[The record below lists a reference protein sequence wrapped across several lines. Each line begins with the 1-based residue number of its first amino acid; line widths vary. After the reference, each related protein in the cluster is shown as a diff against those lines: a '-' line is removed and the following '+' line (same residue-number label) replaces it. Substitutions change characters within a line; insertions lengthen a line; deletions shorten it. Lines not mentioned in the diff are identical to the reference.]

1 MTCYGPRRMIDIDI
15 ADPPPALRASP
26 EHAGVFAVVWR
37 RRVPLCALDIENGE
51 LPLSADDLLQR
62 ILRSATPV
70 VGCYLFGTGFGGH
83 PPVPPEKLHE
93 RRSPDV
99 SAILGATDL
108 LGRLDRRLEGGARTG
123 GGTVSVV
130 ICTRDR
136 PEQLSTC
143 LRAVSALRPPPEE
156 VIVVDNAPSNGASES
171 VVRAYPEFRYVVEPK
186 PGLSAARN
194 AGIAVASGELI
205 AFTDD
210 DVEVAENW
218 TSRIKGGFADREIMA
233 LSGLM
238 LPREL
243 ESEAQ
248 VAFQLRLRR
257 GIALPFRPIT
267 FDSTFFED
275 WRSRG
280 VPCWLIGAGAN
291 MAFRRRAFDRVG
303 LFDERLGAGA
313 AGCSEDSEMW
323 YRILAAGYRCR
334 YDPACVVRHS
344 HRRTVAEARSQ
355 AFLYM
360 RGHVTALVVQAV
372 EHGHRG
378 NLARLFVK
386 LPWYYLGEAS
396 AALWRGLDAD
406 AKLTF
411 SEMAGMVA
419 GLCYTAAHI
428 WRPKH
433 RPYETLRAA
442 LAPAT

>member
-1 MTCYGPRRMIDIDI
+1 MTSYGPRRMIDINI
-15 ADPPPALRASP
+15 GEPLPALRASP
-26 EHAGVFAVVWR
+26 EHAGAFAVVWR
-37 RRVPLCALDIENGE
+37 GRVPLCALDIQNGE
-51 LPLSADDLLQR
+51 LPLSANALLQR
-62 ILRSATPV
+62 ILRPATPV
-70 VGCYLFGTGFGGH
+70 VGCYLFEAGFGGH
-83 PPVPPEKLHE
+83 PPVPPEKRHKTP
-93 RRSPDV
+93 SPDL
-99 SAILGATDL
+99 SAILDATDL
-108 LGRLDRRLEGGARTG
+108 MARLDRSLDEGARTG
-123 GGTVSVV
+123 GGSVSLV

-136 PEQLSTC
+136 PEQLAAC
-143 LRAVSALRPPPEE
+143 LRAVSELQPPPDE

-171 VVRAYPEFRYVVEPK
+171 VVRQFPAFRYVVEPK

-194 AGIAVASGELI
+194 AGIAIASGELI

-210 DVEVAENW
+210 DVAVAENW
-218 TSRIKGGFADREIMA
+218 ISRIKGGFADREVMA

-243 ESEAQ
+243 VSEAQ
-248 VAFQLRLRR
+248 VAFQLRLKR

-291 MAFRRRAFDRVG
+291 MAFRRRVFDRVG

-313 AGCSEDSEMW
+313 SGCSEDSEMW

-372 EHGHRG
+372 EHGHLG
-378 NLARLFVK
+378 NLTRLFVK
-386 LPWYYLGEAS
+386 LPWYYLGEALGT
-396 AALWRGLDAD
+396 LWRGVDID

-411 SEMAGMVA
+411 SEMAGVVA